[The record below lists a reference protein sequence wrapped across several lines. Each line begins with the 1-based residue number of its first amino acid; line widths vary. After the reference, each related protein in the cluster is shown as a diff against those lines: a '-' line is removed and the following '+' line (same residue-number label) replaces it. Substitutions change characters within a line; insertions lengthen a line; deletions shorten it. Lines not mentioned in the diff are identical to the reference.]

1 MFDTSSSPDINL
13 GNKDS
18 LSSSRYVFSEM
29 LDETCLYNAVTTSSN
44 GFNVEKSLGKSSL
57 YSGKE
62 LSLYEQLKYQ
72 TIQRVEILL
81 ISMMV

>member
-44 GFNVEKSLGKSSL
+44 VDLTPYNITTEEF
-57 YSGKE
+57 
-62 LSLYEQLKYQ
+62 LSF
-72 TIQRVEILL
+72 
-81 ISMMV
+81 ISITPNME